1 MSLTLAIVGFCLSQ
15 RSGAISLFFK
25 KGLFFGTLSTMPLCP
40 MSQLLFSPLT
50 RKRLLIAFNGL
61 LCVNTYSLWA
71 SDTPLTAGLIYCI
84 IMWAVLWMSVAT
96 CRNLLLSWC
105 ASVVLC
111 LHCYVL
117 VSEIEDV
124 SIRANLRIIGLSLPW
139 CPSPEASY
147 LSICWWYVHHCH
159 FWWCYQSNLWDIP
172 SSRGSGSKLN
182 FC

>member
-1 MSLTLAIVGFCLSQ
+1 MSLTPAIVVFCLSQ

-40 MSQLLFSPLT
+40 MSQSLFSPLT

-84 IMWAVLWMSVAT
+84 IMWAVAT
-96 CRNLLLSWC
+96 CCNLSSSLVVC
-105 ASVVLC
+105 ITVVLC

-124 SIRANLRIIGLSLPW
+124 SINANLRIIGLSLPW

-159 FWWCYQSNLWDIP
+159 WWCYQSNLWDLFHL
-172 SSRGSGSKLN
+172 REVLAQN
-182 FC
+182 